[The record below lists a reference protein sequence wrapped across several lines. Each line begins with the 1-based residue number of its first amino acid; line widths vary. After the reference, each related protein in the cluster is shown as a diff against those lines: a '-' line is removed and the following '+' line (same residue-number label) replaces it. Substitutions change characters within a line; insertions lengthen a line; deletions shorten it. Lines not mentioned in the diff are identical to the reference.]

1 MILEELI
8 KEENVAFI
16 NCSSMQ
22 ETLKLLTE
30 KAFQLEKVKSKDNF
44 YNTVI
49 EREEIISTGIG
60 LGIAIPHAKLDCID
74 DFFIIVGILEQE
86 VEWNSID
93 HKPVKAVFLIG
104 GPENNQ
110 KKYLKTLAKLML
122 LIKHPGRRKNLFAAT
137 KAADVTELFTK
148 F

>member
-8 KEENVAFI
+8 KEENITFVS
-16 NCSSMQ
+16 CSSMQ
-22 ETLKLLTE
+22 ETVRQLTE
-30 KAFQLEKVKSKDNF
+30 KAFELNKIKNKERF
-44 YNTVI
+44 YDAVI

-60 LGIAIPHAKLDCID
+60 LNIAIPHAKLDCID